1 MLFQRK
7 GAFSKFRS
15 RNFRACFLCLLQFNR
30 SLYYP
35 SPWRRSHEEYGDII
49 DEGAPDHQLATLFG
63 TKTGIDA
70 LAEFVKKKQGLPE
83 NTSRGDPLEDPRCRP
98 CDLQP
103 SRPARPDRNLIRSTL
118 PNENLTLKA
127 CEQQ

>member
-1 MLFQRK
+1 MFECQLHK
-7 GAFSKFRS
+7 
-15 RNFRACFLCLLQFNR
+15 
-30 SLYYP
+30 
-35 SPWRRSHEEYGDII
+35 EYGNII

-63 TKTGIDA
+63 TKTGIDT

-83 NTSRGDPLEDPRCRP
+83 NTSHRDPIEDSRCRP

-103 SRPARPDRNLIRSTL
+103 SRPARPNQNLIQSTL

-127 CEQQ
+127 CKQQ